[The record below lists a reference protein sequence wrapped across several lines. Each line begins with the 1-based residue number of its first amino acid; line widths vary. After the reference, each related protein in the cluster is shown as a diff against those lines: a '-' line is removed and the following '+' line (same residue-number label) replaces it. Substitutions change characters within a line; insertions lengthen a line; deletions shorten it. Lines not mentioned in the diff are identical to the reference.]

1 MCPICKRWM
10 RLGADLCD
18 YGYAL
23 GVDLTPLLLRVV
35 FADAMHRRSGSHSA
49 MTH

>member
-1 MCPICKRWM
+1 MCPICERWM

-18 YGYAL
+18 YGGAL
-23 GVDLTPLLLRVV
+23 TVDLMPLLLRVV
-35 FADAMHRRSGSHSA
+35 FANAMHRRSGPHSA